1 MTKRRTPIRKLPT
14 HPVVQA
20 LRQARIDAG
29 ISQYALAAQL
39 GCSRSK
45 IEHIERGHTKNP
57 GFAFV
62 VEWGKELGVEI
73 TTDVQVVH
81 QNVS

>member
-1 MTKRRTPIRKLPT
+1 MAKRRTPIRKLPT

-20 LRQARIDAG
+20 LRQARVDAG
-29 ISQYALAAQL
+29 ISQYALAAKL

-57 GFAFV
+57 GFVFIVQWA
-62 VEWGKELGVEI
+62 ESLGLEI